1 MIGITIGRHGELPIS
16 SWRSTAGCPV
26 PSDWRCGPPGC
37 AACAGLAVGTHGSR
51 VRTRFPE
58 RPAVTGERFIP
69 FRKTN
74 IVTMCADEVPAQER
88 ESFQAFA
95 ELLASLLHHEFR
107 ARLEAIKD
115 AYYPFNPDTDTR
127 TIVNI
132 GAGERQAAQR
142 RLVDELSALAE
153 AANFERIS
161 TDDLDHAFTEES
173 LMKVR
178 LEADF
183 DDFEQVLFYRR
194 GERTRS
200 EQVKQLFGLRRRT
213 IEFTNFAKVLI
224 YVKFKDA
231 AHFEATGKDV
241 DDLPFTPE
249 SMIIK
254 LFQDVP
260 RADLEMLFPNAR
272 VRMRGIDKLLIGVP
286 AVISGIIVVV
296 TKLVAALLPLLLLLG
311 FWLGVR
317 RQPVELNQG
326 QLVALAAGVAAFGG
340 YLVRQFSTFKNR
352 KIQFMK
358 ALSENLYFRNLDND
372 AGVFHHLLDAAEEE
386 EVKEAVLAYH
396 FLRAAGQPLTAEE
409 LDRRIEDWFAGK
421 WETTFD
427 FEVDDGVGKL
437 RRLRL
442 LDDDGK
448 GRLNAV
454 TLDEAKRRL
463 DQTWDNLFTYNAPAR
478 AAEA

>member
-1 MIGITIGRHGELPIS
+1 
-16 SWRSTAGCPV
+16 
-26 PSDWRCGPPGC
+26 
-37 AACAGLAVGTHGSR
+37 
-51 VRTRFPE
+51 
-58 RPAVTGERFIP
+58 VTGERFIP
-69 FRKTN
+69 FRKTT
-74 IVTMCADEVPAQER
+74 IVTMCADEVPVEER

-115 AYYPFNPDTDTR
+115 SYYPFNPDTDTR
-127 TIVNI
+127 TIADVD
-132 GAGERQAAQR
+132 AGERQAAQQ

-161 TDDLDHAFTEES
+161 TADLDHAFTEES

-194 GERTRS
+194 GERTRQ
-200 EQVKQLFGLRRRT
+200 EEVKHLFGLRRRT
-213 IEFTNFAKVLI
+213 IEFTNFAKVLV

-241 DDLPFTPE
+241 DDLPFKPE
-249 SMIIK
+249 STIIK

-296 TKLVAALLPLLLLLG
+296 TKLIAALLPLLLLLG
-311 FWLGVR
+311 FWLGVHKE
-317 RQPVELNQG
+317 PVELNQG

-340 YLVRQFSTFKNR
+340 YLARQFSTFKNR

-396 FLRAAGQPLTAEE
+396 FLRTAGQPLTAEE
-409 LDRRIEDWFAGK
+409 LDGRIEDWFAQK
-421 WETTFD
+421 WEATFD

-442 LDDDGK
+442 VDDGQ
-448 GRLNAV
+448 GRLTAV

-463 DQTWDNLFTYNAPAR
+463 DETWDNLFTYHEPAR